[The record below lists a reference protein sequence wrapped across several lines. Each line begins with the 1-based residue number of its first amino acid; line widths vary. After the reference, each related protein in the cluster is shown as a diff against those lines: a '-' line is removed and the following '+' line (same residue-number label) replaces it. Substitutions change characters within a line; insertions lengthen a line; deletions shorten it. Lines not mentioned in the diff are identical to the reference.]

1 MWASEGTGADLFSR
15 PVALFARPQ
24 SSKWPVVPSSRSG
37 PSRASPP
44 APSPSVSRSSC
55 RSFARAK
62 FWLTGRPR
70 SILSPAAVFTAP
82 IRNDVVAQ
90 IHKSVAKNRRQPYSV
105 AENAG
110 HQTSAESWGTGR
122 AVARIPRVGGGGTH
136 RSGQV
141 RLCFVEKLVGGD
153 GELIARSSFLRPRSE
168 TCAVVD
174 ACSRLPRSG
183 ASGTSR

>member
-1 MWASEGTGADLFSR
+1 MKTRRRAAADLMPS
-15 PVALFARPQ
+15 FARAAP
-24 SSKWPVVPSSRSG
+24 SKWRPVPSSRSVL
-37 PSRASPP
+37 SRASPP
-44 APSPSVSRSSC
+44 APSPSVSRRCPLCVDRPASLRRNCSC
-55 RSFARAK
+55 AA
-62 FWLTGRPR
+62 
-70 SILSPAAVFTAP
+70 AAVFTAP

-90 IHKSVAKNRRQPYSV
+90 IHKSVAKNRRQAYSV

-141 RLCFVEKLVGGD
+141 RLLVWTGRAGRVY
-153 GELIARSSFLRPRSE
+153 GQQLTGHSFARPRSE

-174 ACSRLPRSG
+174 ACSRRPRSG